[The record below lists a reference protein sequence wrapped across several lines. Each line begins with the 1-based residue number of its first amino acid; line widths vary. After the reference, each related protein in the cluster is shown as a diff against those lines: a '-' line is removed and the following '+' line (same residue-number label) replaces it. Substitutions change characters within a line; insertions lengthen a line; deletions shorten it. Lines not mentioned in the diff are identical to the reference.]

1 MLNDELLL
9 LFIELIVFLRVLNFS
24 NLLELPGLILHRFSI
39 QVVNLMLEH
48 PADEAI
54 AEHVTLTAL
63 KIPKLDL
70 DLLRP
75 LNQSYVVVI

>member
-1 MLNDELLL
+1 
-9 LFIELIVFLRVLNFS
+9 LFFIKLIVFLRVLNVS
-24 NLLELPGLILHRFSI
+24 NLLELPGLILHRLSV

-63 KIPKLDL
+63 KVPKLDL
-70 DLLRP
+70 DLLRS
-75 LNQSYVVVI
+75 LNQGYVVVI

>member
-1 MLNDELLL
+1 M
-9 LFIELIVFLRVLNFS
+9 LFIKLIVFLRVLNFS
-24 NLLELPGLILHRFSI
+24 NLLELPGLILHRLSI

-48 PADEAI
+48 PTDEAI

-63 KIPKLDL
+63 KVPKLDL